1 MRRPGPGRGP
11 NAHMH
16 RGGPLSA
23 QFDIVVAG
31 GGHNSLITAAY
42 LARAGFDVVVL
53 EANEIPGGGAVS
65 EELTIPGFLFDSCST
80 GHTLIQPNPLLRD
93 DELGLKGVY
102 GLEYVSPD
110 PIAHVVF
117 PDGESF
123 THWLDLDR
131 TCEEIAR
138 FSRRDADSYR
148 RALGE
153 FDEIRAPLGRYR
165 FNPIGYAPPLDEALA
180 DKPRWLRRIAMS
192 SWGVIRHEYED
203 PHVQGYM
210 LWQAFQT
217 AQPVDALGSGLLAY
231 SIVSGRQAQSWT
243 LPLGG
248 SGELAKA
255 LVRCLED
262 HGGTLLC
269 GRRVS
274 SLVLDNGRCA
284 GVETDEGER
293 FLARKAVVSTIHV
306 KQLVEMA
313 PRQAWD
319 EDFLYGIDTFDAGI
333 SIFAQYYATTAAP
346 QLVAPA
352 GTQEAVSAGV
362 VGWPQEIVQAGRDV
376 REGKLLHAR
385 WLLVATPTLVDPSRA
400 PEGRHTVKML
410 SMAPWDPGE
419 GPEQWETL
427 KHEVAAEN
435 LEALRRAAPNMK
447 GDVILAE
454 RIKSPV
460 DIEHHNEHMWHGT
473 IHGGDRGYANDGLR
487 RPAPGWA
494 QHRMPIPGL
503 YQTGATTH
511 PGGSITGA
519 PGRNCAAV
527 LLEDLGTSI
536 GEVISKEPARA

>member
-1 MRRPGPGRGP
+1 M
-11 NAHMH
+11 AEI
-16 RGGPLSA
+16 
-23 QFDIVVAG
+23 FDVVVAG
-31 GGHNSLITAAY
+31 GGHNSLITAVY
-42 LARAGFDVVVL
+42 LAKAGYEVAVL
-53 EANEIPGGGAVS
+53 EAKEIAGGGAVT

-93 DELGLKGVY
+93 DELGLKREY

-148 RALGE
+148 RALAD

-192 SWGVIRHEYED
+192 SYDVIRREYED
-203 PHVQGYM
+203 PHVQSYM
-210 LWQAFQT
+210 LWQSFQT
-217 AQPVDALGSGLLAY
+217 AQPVDAFGSGLLAY

-248 SGELAKA
+248 SGELPRA
-255 LVRCLED
+255 LVRALED
-262 HGGTLLC
+262 SGGTIRY
-269 GRRVS
+269 GKRVTA
-274 SLVLDNGRCA
+274 LVLENNRCT
-284 GVETDEGER
+284 GVETDGGER
-293 FLARKAVVSTIHV
+293 YLARKAVVSTIHV

-313 PRQAWD
+313 PREAWD
-319 EDFLYGIDTFDAGI
+319 DDFLYGIDTYDAGI
-333 SIFAQYYATTAAP
+333 SIFAQYYATSAP
-346 QLVAPA
+346 PELVAPS
-352 GTQEAVSAGV
+352 GTQTAVSAGI
-362 VGWPQEIVQAGRDV
+362 VGWPQDVVQAGRDV

-385 WLLVATPTLVDPSRA
+385 WMLIATPTLVDPSRA
-400 PEGRHTVKML
+400 PEGHHTVKLL

-427 KHEVAAEN
+427 KQEVAEEN
-435 LEALRRAAPNMK
+435 YQALLHAAPNMTR
-447 GDVILAE
+447 DVILGE

-473 IHGGDRGYANDGLR
+473 IHGGDRGYPNDGLR

-494 QHRMPIPGL
+494 QHRLPIPGL

-519 PGRNCAAV
+519 PGRNCAVV

-536 GEVISKEPARA
+536 DEALSRQPARA